1 MKTKLLPVLLT
12 FILLTGCGTS
22 LNAKQPVLP
31 TVVLEV
37 GSANTPAAAIQTG
50 STVHASGIITP
61 VQEVKLAARLAGDLL
76 TVSVKLGDSV
86 SAGQVLATF
95 SGRENLAL
103 TAALEAANL
112 EVLMAEDALRTLNS
126 NADQARSDAF
136 LRLANAQKA
145 LDEVQK
151 KRAGQNYRNGSD
163 SSVEAARADL
173 ILANDQLDKAQE
185 AYNAVSNK
193 ADDDVIKAGALSAL
207 SAARKA
213 HDRAVANLNY
223 LLAMPNQ
230 IDVNQVDAEL
240 QAAQVEV
247 DDAQRAY
254 DKLKDG
260 LDPDQVA
267 LAEARIKNSKAQ
279 LAVRQS
285 ALEDLQVKAPFAGI
299 VSQVLVHSGEWVSP
313 GQAILVLVDVQHLQ
327 VETTDLSERDVP
339 SVTIGQSASV
349 LIKALNKNLSGTVSA
364 IAPMADLLG
373 GDVVYRT
380 IIELETVPPELRA
393 GMSVDVQFENP

>member
-1 MKTKLLPVLLT
+1 MKTKLLLVFLAA
-12 FILLTGCGTS
+12 FLLTGCGAS
-22 LNAKQPVLP
+22 LSAKQPVLP
-31 TVVLEV
+31 TVVLDA
-37 GSANTPAAAIQTG
+37 GSENTPSA
-50 STVHASGIITP
+50 STQKGNNVHASGIITP
-61 VQEVKLAARLAGDLL
+61 VQQAKVAAPLAGDLL
-76 TVSVKLGDSV
+76 TVSVNVGDSV
-86 SAGQVLATF
+86 TTGQVLATF
-95 SGRENLAL
+95 SWREKLVLA
-103 TAALEAANL
+103 AALEAANL
-112 EVLMAEDALRTLNS
+112 EVLMAEDALQTLND
-126 NADQARSDAF
+126 NADQARADAL

-193 ADDDVIKAGALSAL
+193 ADDDIIKAGALSAL
-207 SAARKA
+207 SSARKA
-213 HDRAVANLNY
+213 RDRAVANLNY

-240 QAAQVEV
+240 QAARVEV

-260 LDPDQVA
+260 LNPQQVA
-267 LAEARIKNSKAQ
+267 LAEARIKNAKAQ
-279 LAVRQS
+279 QAVRQS
-285 ALEDLQVKAPFAGI
+285 ALDDLQIKAPFAGI

-313 GQAILVLVDVQHLQ
+313 GQTILMLVDVQHLQ

-339 SVTIGQSASV
+339 SVTIGQAASISV
-349 LIKALNKNLSGTVSA
+349 KALNKNLSGTVSA

-373 GDVVYRT
+373 GDVVYHT
-380 IIELETVPPELRA
+380 IIELQEIPAGLMA
-393 GMSVDVQFENP
+393 GMSVDVLFENP